1 MTQPLDM
8 ERVFSEQG
16 PELRYEPK
24 AVNATAY
31 GVFDTYTDKWINRY
45 FVPDSKRW
53 AEQRCE
59 ELNEVWSVLRSAGLD
74 LFSRTAAF

>member
-8 ERVFSEQG
+8 EQVFSEQG

-31 GVFDTYTDKWINRY
+31 GVFDTYTDKWSNRY

-53 AEQRCE
+53 AEQRCA
-59 ELNEVWSVLRSAGLD
+59 ELNEVWLVLRSAGLD
-74 LFSRTAAF
+74 TF